1 MKVKRR
7 EFINLSALAAGGV
20 VAGDQFL
27 HFQ

>member
-20 VAGDQFL
+20 LAIFL
-27 HFQ
+27 LPEK